1 MAEEAGDAKSAL
13 EAYQDAASW
22 YEGDG
27 ANAYVP
33 YMMLCI

>member
-1 MAEEAGDAKSAL
+1 MAEEAGDAKGAL

-33 YMMLCI
+33 